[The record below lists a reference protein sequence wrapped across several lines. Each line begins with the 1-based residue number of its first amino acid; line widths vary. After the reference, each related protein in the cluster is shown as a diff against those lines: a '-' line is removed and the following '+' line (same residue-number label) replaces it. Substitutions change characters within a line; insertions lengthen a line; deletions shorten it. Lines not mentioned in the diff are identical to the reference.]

1 MAALLVIIV
10 TIPIVAVVALMGS
23 ALLSRGK
30 RLKCPECGTVF
41 SAPALDEKLSGLGW
55 TFPYMG
61 NVKCP
66 KCAEKRRR
74 KDYLTPE
81 A

>member
-30 RLKCPECGTVF
+30 RLKCGTVF